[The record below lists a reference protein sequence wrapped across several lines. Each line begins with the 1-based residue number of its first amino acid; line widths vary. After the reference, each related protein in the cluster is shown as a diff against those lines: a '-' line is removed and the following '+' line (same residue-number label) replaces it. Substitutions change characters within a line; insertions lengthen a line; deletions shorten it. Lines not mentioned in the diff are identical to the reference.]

1 MMFFGEK
8 LPVEKA
14 LDWGL
19 INRVVPRGGALAAAM
34 EMARELEKRPAVALQ
49 LLKQSADMAFDMAQ
63 AASIRAAL
71 QLSDQAFASADCGE
85 GVRAF
90 FEKRPPSFRHR

>member
-1 MMFFGEK
+1 
-8 LPVEKA
+8 
-14 LDWGL
+14 
-19 INRVVPRGGALAAAM
+19 
-34 EMARELEKRPAVALQ
+34 
-49 LLKQSADMAFDMAQ
+49 MAQ